1 MNCNYCES
9 TTIECLISDTKST
22 YTYCTNCNDS
32 YETAHKHLA
41 IDSVLKR
48 VKSFLEFSSEEGL
61 KIQVKNKNDF
71 MELIINDEKVFEIE
85 FNYEFKGKDIYYLEN
100 IIHDLV
106 EDYYE
111 FDVTKIDIIV
121 CE

>member
-32 YETAHKHLA
+32 YEKAHKHLA